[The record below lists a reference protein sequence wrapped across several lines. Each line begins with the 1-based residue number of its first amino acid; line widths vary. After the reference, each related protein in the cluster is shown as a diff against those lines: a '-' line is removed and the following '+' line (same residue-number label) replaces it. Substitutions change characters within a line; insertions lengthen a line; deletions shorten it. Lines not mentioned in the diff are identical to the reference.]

1 MIFEVI
7 KDGVIPHM
15 AARMLDEDDN
25 MIIEVM
31 TSIGWVEVDEPEFRA
46 GLMYR
51 LQYR

>member
-7 KDGVIPHM
+7 TDGVIPPM
-15 AARMLDEDDN
+15 ATRMLDEDNN

-31 TSIGWVEVDEPEFRA
+31 TAIGWIEVDEPEFRS